1 MSKYFIDTSDIE
13 RKEAAPGLVIRT
25 FYGERLMISLV
36 ESPAHA
42 SPPPH
47 THPDH
52 EQAGMVLSG
61 EYEMTIG
68 DERRLLKPGDAY
80 VIPPGV
86 EHALHGLDGRV
97 IYTFRCPKDFGYFVY
112 SFNKGFS

>member
-1 MSKYFIDTSDIE
+1 MKINLKGEQMSYFIDTSDIE

-36 ESPAHA
+36 ESPPHA

-47 THPDH
+47 SHPDH

-68 DERRLLKPGDAY
+68 DERKLLKPGDAY

-86 EHALHGLDGRV
+86 EHCLHGLDGLSL
-97 IYTFRCPKDFGYFVY
+97 IHI
-112 SFNKGFS
+112 

>member
-1 MSKYFIDTSDIE
+1 MSKYFIETSDIE

-36 ESPAHA
+36 ESPPHA

-80 VIPPGV
+80 VIPSGV
-86 EHALHGLDGRV
+86 EHALHGLDGPAV
-97 IYTFRCPKDFGYFVY
+97 AIDV
-112 SFNKGFS
+112 FSPPREEYKIENM

>member
-1 MSKYFIDTSDIE
+1 MSYFIDTSDIE

-25 FYGERLMISLV
+25 FYGDRLMISLV
-36 ESPAHA
+36 ESPPHA

-86 EHALHGLDGRV
+86 EHALHGLDGPAV
-97 IYTFRCPKDFGYFVY
+97 AIDV
-112 SFNKGFS
+112 FSPPREEYKIENM